1 MMRARD
7 LLQDL
12 AWIAFTA
19 SLAWMRSGA
28 RHWRRILAVITG
40 GIAIARG
47 VIWIAKAVA
56 SATTVDALLN
66 LVGLS
71 EYVRPFEDA
80 VDHVLATVVAII
92 LTVTPTG

>member
-1 MMRARD
+1 MRTRD
-7 LLQDL
+7 LLQDAL
-12 AWIAFTA
+12 WIAFTA

-28 RHWRRILAVITG
+28 RHWRRVVAVITG

-56 SATTVDALLN
+56 SASTVDALLN
-66 LVGLS
+66 LIGLS
-71 EYVRPFEDA
+71 EYVRPFEEA
-80 VDHVLATVVAII
+80 VDSAIATVVAII

>member
-1 MMRARD
+1 
-7 LLQDL
+7 
-12 AWIAFTA
+12 
-19 SLAWMRSGA
+19 
-28 RHWRRILAVITG
+28 VITG
-40 GIAIARG
+40 GIAIARA

-56 SATTVDALLN
+56 SASTVDALLN

-80 VDHVLATVVAII
+80 VDHVIATVVAII

>member
-1 MMRARD
+1 MRTRD
-7 LLQDL
+7 LLQDAL
-12 AWIAFTA
+12 WIAFTA

-28 RHWRRILAVITG
+28 RHWRRVVAVITG

-56 SATTVDALLN
+56 SASTVDALLN

-71 EYVRPFEDA
+71 EYVRPFEEA
-80 VDHVLATVVAII
+80 VDSAIATVVAII

>member
-12 AWIAFTA
+12 AWIAFKA

-56 SATTVDALLN
+56 SAGTVDALLN

-71 EYVRPFEDA
+71 EYVRPFEQA
-80 VDHVLATVVAII
+80 VDHVIGTVVAII
-92 LTVTPTG
+92 LTVTPNG

>member
-1 MMRARD
+1 MMRLRD
-7 LLQDL
+7 LLQDA
-12 AWIAFTA
+12 AWIAFQA

-71 EYVRPFEDA
+71 EYVRPFEQA
-80 VDHVLATVVAII
+80 VDHVIGTVVAII
-92 LTVTPTG
+92 LTVTPNG

>member
-1 MMRARD
+1 MRVRD
-7 LLQDL
+7 LVQD
-12 AWIAFTA
+12 AIWIAFTA

-56 SATTVDALLN
+56 SASTVDALLN

-71 EYVRPFEDA
+71 EYVRPFEEA
-80 VDHVLATVVAII
+80 VDSAIATVVAII
-92 LTVTPTG
+92 LTATPTG

>member
-1 MMRARD
+1 MRVRD
-7 LLQDL
+7 LVQD
-12 AWIAFTA
+12 AIWIAFTA

-56 SATTVDALLN
+56 SASTVDALLN

-71 EYVRPFEDA
+71 EYVRPFEQA
-80 VDHVLATVVAII
+80 VDSAIATVVAII

>member
-12 AWIAFTA
+12 AWIAFQA

-56 SATTVDALLN
+56 SAGTVDALLN

-92 LTVTPTG
+92 LTVTPNG

>member
-1 MMRARD
+1 MRLRD
-7 LLQDL
+7 LLQDA
-12 AWIAFTA
+12 AWIAFQA

-40 GIAIARG
+40 GIAIARA

-66 LVGLS
+66 LGLS

>member
-1 MMRARD
+1 MRVRD
-7 LLQDL
+7 LLQDV
-12 AWIAFTA
+12 AWIAFQA

-40 GIAIARG
+40 GIAIARA

-56 SATTVDALLN
+56 SAGTVDALLN

-71 EYVRPFEDA
+71 EYVRPFEQA
-80 VDHVLATVVAII
+80 VDNVIATVVAIVM
-92 LTVTPTG
+92 TVTPNG